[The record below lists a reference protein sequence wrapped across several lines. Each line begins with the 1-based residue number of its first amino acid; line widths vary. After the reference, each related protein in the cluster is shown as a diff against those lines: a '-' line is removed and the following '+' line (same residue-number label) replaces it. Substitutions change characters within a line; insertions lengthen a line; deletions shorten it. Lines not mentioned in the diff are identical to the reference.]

1 MIKCFRSTKKIII
14 KDIISIKNNKVVVVK
29 PNNKKTKRKEK
40 AQIASTKK
48 YCKLITELHDL
59 HFPLRTINEKNGI
72 LSYQLICFLHFKHLD
87 LPVITS

>member
-1 MIKCFRSTKKIII
+1 MIKCFKSTKKIIT

-48 YCKLITELHDL
+48 Y
-59 HFPLRTINEKNGI
+59 
-72 LSYQLICFLHFKHLD
+72 
-87 LPVITS
+87 

>member
-40 AQIASTKK
+40 AQIASTKNSYTGLYLK
-48 YCKLITELHDL
+48 
-59 HFPLRTINEKNGI
+59 PI
-72 LSYQLICFLHFKHLD
+72 LG
-87 LPVITS
+87 V